1 MKTFSKFIIV
11 GFICSV
17 MLFCQKPVDSDQA
30 TKPIMFFSLTSD
42 PLVDAHSMTMAF
54 QLANHALEDGRTVVL
69 FFNVK
74 AVTVP
79 TKDFDENIAFH
90 AQPIKQL
97 LADLITKGAHVHVY
111 PHCMEAIGVKT
122 DDLITGAKV
131 TTRSEL
137 FSFITNQTVVFTY

>member
-1 MKTFSKFIIV
+1 MKTFSKLIIV

-17 MLFCQKPVDSDQA
+17 MLYCQNSFDSDQT
-30 TKPIMFFSLTSD
+30 TKPIMFFSLTSN

-74 AVTVP
+74 AVTIP

-97 LADLITKGAHVHVY
+97 LADLITKGAYVHVC
-111 PHCMEAIGVKT
+111 PHCMEALGVKPE
-122 DDLITGAKV
+122 DLITGAKV

-137 FSFITNQTVVFTY
+137 FSFITPQTVVFTY